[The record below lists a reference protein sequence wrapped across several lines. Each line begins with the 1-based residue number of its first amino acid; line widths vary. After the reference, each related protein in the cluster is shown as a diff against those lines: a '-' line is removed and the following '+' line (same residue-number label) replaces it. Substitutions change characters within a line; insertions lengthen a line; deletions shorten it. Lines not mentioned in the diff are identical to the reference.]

1 MRINNMTVIV
11 FIIFVGIVLAIS
23 AYTSRKA
30 RGVGGYFVANSSI
43 NWGVNGVAFAG
54 SYLSVASFLGICGL
68 IAFFG
73 YDGFLYSIGFLA
85 GWIIALFVIAEPMK
99 RMGTFTFSDAL
110 NRRFNHRGI
119 HLAAGISVL
128 VVSLF
133 YLVPQMVGAG
143 VLIEPLL
150 GIPHYWGV
158 IIVGTAI
165 ILIVAVGGMTSTTYV
180 QFFNGGLLL
189 MFAAILTGAVLIR
202 GVTTVNSA
210 NEEGSTE
217 LQNYQ
222 YQEIDAEFAGESLL
236 MDLVDAQ
243 VIERYATIDS
253 NTGMENLVLYHISHL
268 VPVTPLEENLYSVTI
283 KGRNLEFST
292 TEEDS
297 FWQLAHNDETP
308 YLRIHDWWRL
318 VPGGD
323 GTYRLIETQFRAV
336 NTHGEVIVNGVPE
349 ASSVRL
355 RQVGGLSSIPA
366 IHGQGTGP
374 INPLKMLSVMADPE
388 TTILQ
393 PRSVI
398 FTSNTGDRI
407 TVYYNQ
413 PVSGS
418 VFMRPGLMFPLEA
431 KDGEPA
437 TITLLNRL
445 NFISLMLALFLGTAA
460 LPHILIRYYTVP
472 DPDAARKSTIVAI
485 IGIGL
490 FYILTMFL
498 GVGAI
503 NSGALNPETS
513 NMSAPLLA
521 RSFGEMLFAMISGIA
536 FTTVLATVSGLI
548 MAASGAVA
556 HDLMGNI
563 SRRKFSDKTKV
574 LVGRIVAVVF
584 GIIGVI
590 LGIFFREMNV
600 SFLVGWA
607 FAVAASANLPSLV
620 MMLFWKKTT
629 AKGIIASIMVGI
641 LSSVTLILLS
651 PDMWA
656 RYGLNPAQAPMPINQ
671 PGIVSIPLSFCV
683 LVVVSLVT
691 AKKSPETTE
700 RIEVKQP
707 VET

>member
-1 MRINNMTVIV
+1 MTVIV

-30 RGVGGYFVANSSI
+30 RGIGGYFVANSSI
-43 NWGVNGVAFAG
+43 NWGVNGIAFAG

-73 YDGFLYSIGFLA
+73 FDGFLYSIGFLA

-99 RMGTFTFSDAL
+99 RLGTFTFSDAL
-110 NRRFNHRGI
+110 NRLYNHQGI

-158 IIVGTAI
+158 IIVGSVI
-165 ILIVAVGGMTSTTYV
+165 ILIVALGGMTSTTYV

-189 MFAAILTGAVLIR
+189 VFAAILTGAVLIR
-202 GVTTVNSA
+202 GVTTTNQI
-210 NEEGSTE
+210 NEEGSTDLQSYLFRSVSVE
-217 LQNYQ
+217 LS
-222 YQEIDAEFAGESLL
+222 EDDIRVDLLGAEVL
-236 MDLVDAQ
+236 
-243 VIERYATIDS
+243 ERYATVDS
-253 NTGMENLVLYHISHL
+253 NTGMENVVLYQISHL
-268 VPVTPLEENLYSVTI
+268 IPALRQNENNYSVTI
-283 KGRNLEFST
+283 KGRELDFST
-292 TEEDS
+292 SAGGDS
-297 FWQLAHNDETP
+297 IWHLEHIDGSP
-308 YLRIHDWWRL
+308 YLRIRDWWHVIEGEDETFQL
-318 VPGGD
+318 V
-323 GTYRLIETQFRAV
+323 ETQHRTV
-336 NTHGEVIVNGVPE
+336 LEDGRVIINSAPE
-349 ASSVRL
+349 DSSIRL
-355 RQVGGLSSIPA
+355 RQVGGISEIPT
-366 IHGQGTGP
+366 IYGTGTGAVD
-374 INPLKMLSVMADPE
+374 PLKMLSIMADQE
-388 TTILQ
+388 TVILQ
-393 PRSVI
+393 PKSLA
-398 FTSNTGDRI
+398 FTSGAGDQV
-407 TVYYNQ
+407 TVHYNQ

-431 KDGEPA
+431 KEGEPA
-437 TITLLNRL
+437 STTLLNRL

-490 FYILTMFL
+490 FYIFTMFL

-521 RSFGEMLFAMISGIA
+521 RSFGEVLFAMISGIA

-556 HDLMGNI
+556 HDLMSNI
-563 SRRKFSDKTKV
+563 GQRKYSDKTKV
-574 LVGRIVAVVF
+574 LVGRIVAIVF

-590 LGIFFREMNV
+590 LGVSFREMNV

-629 AKGIIASIMVGI
+629 AKGIIASILMGI
-641 LSSVTLILLS
+641 ISSVSLILLS

-656 RYGLNPAQAPMPINQ
+656 RYGLDPAAAPMPINQ
-671 PGIVSIPLSFCV
+671 PGIISIPLSFIV
-683 LVVVSLVT
+683 LVVVSLATVN
-691 AKKSPETTE
+691 KSQETS
-700 RIEVKQP
+700 RKNKQKQP
-707 VET
+707 VDA

>member
-1 MRINNMTVIV
+1 MTVVV
-11 FIIFVGIVLAIS
+11 FFIFLGIVLAIS

-43 NWGVNGVAFAG
+43 KWGVNGIAFAG

-73 YDGFLYSIGFLA
+73 FDGFLYSIGFLA

-99 RMGTFTFSDAL
+99 RLGTFTFSDAL
-110 NRRFNHRGI
+110 NRLYNHRGI

-158 IIVGTAI
+158 IIVGSAI

-189 MFAAILTGAVLIR
+189 VFAAILTGAVLIR
-202 GVTTVNSA
+202 GITTTNQI
-210 NEEGSTE
+210 NEEGSTD
-217 LQNYQ
+217 LQNYHFRSVSVDLSEE
-222 YQEIDAEFAGESLL
+222 EIQVDLL
-236 MDLVDAQ
+236 GSEIL
-243 VIERYATIDS
+243 ERYAIIDS
-253 NTGMENLVLYHISHL
+253 NTGLENVVLYQISHL
-268 VPVTPLEENLYSVTI
+268 IPALLQSENLYSVTI
-283 KGRNLEFST
+283 KGRELDFST
-292 TEEDS
+292 PAEGDS
-297 FWQLAHNDETP
+297 IWHLEYIDGSP
-308 YLRIHDWWRL
+308 YLRIMDWWRL
-318 VPGGD
+318 IESEDETFQLV
-323 GTYRLIETQFRAV
+323 ETQHRTELAD
-336 NTHGEVIVNGVPE
+336 GRVIINSAPE
-349 ASSVRL
+349 DSLLRL
-355 RQVGGLSSIPA
+355 RQVGGISKIPA
-366 IHGQGTGP
+366 IYGAGTGAVG
-374 INPLKMLSVMADPE
+374 PLKMLSVMSDHE
-388 TTILQ
+388 TVILQ
-393 PRSVI
+393 PKSLA
-398 FTSNTGDRI
+398 FTSGAGDRV

-431 KDGEPA
+431 KEGEPA
-437 TITLLNRL
+437 STTLLNRL

-490 FYILTMFL
+490 FYIFTMYL

-503 NSGALNPETS
+503 NTGALNPETS

-521 RSFGEMLFAMISGIA
+521 RSFGEILFAMISGIA

-548 MAASGAVA
+548 MAAAGAVA

-563 SRRKFSDKTKV
+563 GQRKFSDQTKV
-574 LVGRIVAVVF
+574 TVGRIVAIVF

-590 LGIFFREMNV
+590 LGISFRDMNV

-629 AKGIIASIMVGI
+629 AKGIIASILVGI
-641 LSSVTLILLS
+641 VSSVSLILLS

-656 RYGLNPAQAPMPINQ
+656 RYGLDPASAPMPINQ
-671 PGIVSIPLSFCV
+671 PGIISIPLSFIV
-683 LVVVSLVT
+683 LVVVSLAT
-691 AKKSPETTE
+691 GKKTQETNSS
-700 RIEVKQP
+700 IKLKQP
-707 VET
+707 VDA

>member
-1 MRINNMTVIV
+1 MTIIV
-11 FIIFVGIVLAIS
+11 FIVFVGIVLAIS

-43 NWGVNGVAFAG
+43 NWGVNGIAFAG

-73 YDGFLYSIGFLA
+73 FDGFLYSIGFLA
-85 GWIIALFVIAEPMK
+85 GWVIALFVIAEPMK

-110 NRRFNHRGI
+110 DKRFKSRGI
-119 HLAAGISVL
+119 HLAAGLSVL

-150 GIPHYWGV
+150 GIPHLWGV

-165 ILIVAVGGMTSTTYV
+165 ILIVALGGMTSTTYV

-189 MFAAILTGAVLIR
+189 LFAGILTAAVLIR
-202 GVTTVNSA
+202 GVTTMSQNQN
-210 NEEGSTE
+210 NEEGLVD
-217 LQNYQ
+217 LQSYQ
-222 YQEIDAEFAGESLL
+222 YQEVPVEVSGEMIIPGLIDAS
-236 MDLVDAQ
+236 VT
-243 VIERYATIDS
+243 ERISTTDRY
-253 NTGMENLVLYHISHL
+253 TGRENLVLYQISHL
-268 VPVTPLEENLYSVTI
+268 IPATPIEDNIFSVNI
-283 KGRNLEFST
+283 KGRTLVFT
-292 TEEDS
+292 TALGQDFLWNVEQVDGQP
-297 FWQLAHNDETP
+297 F
-308 YLRIHDWWRL
+308 LRIEDWWRL
-318 VPGGD
+318 VEGEGGA
-323 GTYRLIETQFRAV
+323 YRLAETQYRSVSSDGVAF
-336 NTHGEVIVNGVPE
+336 INGAPE
-349 ASSVRL
+349 DSTNRL
-355 RQVGGLSSIPA
+355 RQVGGISRIPA
-366 IHGQGTGP
+366 VYGEGTGSV
-374 INPLKMLSVMADPE
+374 NPLQMLSIMSDSE
-388 TTILQ
+388 TIVLQ
-393 PRSVI
+393 PKSVV
-398 FTSNTGDRI
+398 FTSNAGERVS
-407 TVYYNQ
+407 VYYNE
-413 PVSGS
+413 PTTGS

-472 DPDAARKSTIVAI
+472 DPDAARKSTIIAI

-490 FYILTMFL
+490 FYIFTMYM
-498 GVGAI
+498 GVGAV

-563 SRRKFSDKTKV
+563 SQRQFSDKTKV
-574 LVGRIVAVVF
+574 LAGRIVAVVV
-584 GIIGVI
+584 GIIGII

-607 FAVAASANLPSLV
+607 FAVAASANLPSLI

-629 AKGIIASIMVGI
+629 AKGIIASILVGI
-641 LSSVTLILLS
+641 IASVTLIMLS

-656 RYGLNPAQAPMPINQ
+656 RYGLDPATAPMPINQ
-671 PGIVSIPLSFCV
+671 PGIISIPLSFAV
-683 LVVVSLVT
+683 LVIVSL
-691 AKKSPETTE
+691 ATTE
-700 RIEVKQP
+700 KQP
-707 VET
+707 DTGKKVEIKQSAKL